1 MWNYAGGW
9 QELFPSV
16 NAACNYRGREIP
28 FHGEVASLP
37 WEHEVLDGEGSVC
50 RVRFS
55 DPIAPDA
62 VPPRARPQPPRR

>member
-16 NAACNYRGREIP
+16 NAACVYRGSEIP

-37 WEHEVLDGEGSVC
+37 WEHEVLEGEGASAGC
-50 RVRFS
+50 GSGRG
-55 DPIAPDA
+55 
-62 VPPRARPQPPRR
+62 RA